1 MGPAG
6 RPRPRARPVPVIG
19 ASMAHRIRTTLRRRN
34 ANCLNALSSTG
45 AKTAAGRASSA
56 RNARRHGLS
65 VPVLSDPALSA
76 EIEAM
81 ARRIVGDV
89 HASPRGDLLDTLD
102 TLLGLA
108 RRIAQAQI
116 DLMRVRRARHD
127 LVSSRFADPGYR
139 TSKGLMT
146 AIALLGEA
154 GEMRARGEP
163 IPPAMAHDMLHRPQ
177 GAAKYA
183 VILAELGAQLAAMD
197 RYERR
202 ALSRRKFAIRAF
214 DAACAATSAA
224 AALRDFG
231 RTNPLQAKPC

>member
-6 RPRPRARPVPVIG
+6 RPRPR
-19 ASMAHRIRTTLRRRN
+19 
-34 ANCLNALSSTG
+34 
-45 AKTAAGRASSA
+45 A

-65 VPVLSDPALSA
+65 VPVLSDPVLSA

-89 HASPRGDLLDTLD
+89 HASPRGDLLDT
-102 TLLGLA
+102 LGLA

-146 AIALLGEA
+146 AIAMRSEA
-154 GEMRARGEP
+154 GAMLARGEP
-163 IPPAMAHDMLHRPQ
+163 IPPAMALDILHRPQ

-183 VILAELGAQLAAMD
+183 VILAELGAKLAAMD

-214 DAACAATSAA
+214 DAACTAAP

-231 RTNPLQAKPC
+231 RTNPSQAKPC

>member
-1 MGPAG
+1 M
-6 RPRPRARPVPVIG
+6 AR
-19 ASMAHRIRTTLRRRN
+19 RIRTTLRRRN

-89 HASPRGDLLDTLD
+89 HASPRGDLLDTL
-102 TLLGLA
+102 GLA
-108 RRIAQAQI
+108 RAIAQAQI

-127 LVSSRFADPGYR
+127 LVSSRLADPGYR

-146 AIALLGEA
+146 AIARLSEA
-154 GEMRARGEP
+154 DSPAASRSR
-163 IPPAMAHDMLHRPQ
+163 PPWPM
-177 GAAKYA
+177 
-183 VILAELGAQLAAMD
+183 
-197 RYERR
+197 
-202 ALSRRKFAIRAF
+202 
-214 DAACAATSAA
+214 TS
-224 AALRDFG
+224 
-231 RTNPLQAKPC
+231 

>member
-6 RPRPRARPVPVIG
+6 RPRRRPRSVPVIG
-19 ASMAHRIRTTLRRRN
+19 ARMARRIRTTLRRLN

-45 AKTAAGRASSA
+45 AKTAAGRTSAA

-81 ARRIVGDV
+81 ARRIVGDRWT
-89 HASPRGDLLDTLD
+89 HASPRGDLLDKLR
-102 TLLGLA
+102 GLA

-139 TSKGLMT
+139 TSKGLTT
-146 AIALLGEA
+146 AIAMLSEA
-154 GEMRARGEP
+154 GEMLARGAP
-163 IPPAMAHDMLHRPQ
+163 IPPAMAHNILHRPQ

-183 VILAELGAQLAAMD
+183 VILAELGAKLAAMD

-202 ALSRRKFAIRAF
+202 AMSRRKFAIRAF
-214 DAACAATSAA
+214 DEACAAAA